1 MGFFPLKKVAALAA
15 GQPVYL
21 RGVRAYNAGCVQAF
35 TEGKNAFY
43 PDYVTADVTDGDDAL
58 HVEVGFDA
66 AGEAEYLECA
76 CGHTREGRACAH
88 IVAVLVAKYYRDM
101 VESLPTAAQLMRRT
115 PPTDPAAQRLIDSYM
130 TAATQA
136 DEAMPAEGCTQP
148 GTVTLQPT
156 LSLFSGEP
164 RVTFTARGGAIRSS
178 GWRVSCRIWPP
189 ARRPNT
195 GGICA

>member
-1 MGFFPLKKVAALAA
+1 MGFFPLKKIAALAA

-21 RGVRAYNAGCVQAF
+21 RGVRAYNAGHVLAF

-43 PDYVTADVTDGDDAL
+43 PDYVTADVADGDGTL

-76 CGHTREGRACAH
+76 CGHARDGRACAH

-130 TAATQA
+130 TAAAQA
-136 DEAMPAEGCTQP
+136 DVAVPADECAQP
-148 GTVTLQPT
+148 GTVTLLPT
-156 LSLFSGEP
+156 LSLSPGDT
-164 RVTFTARGGAIRSS
+164 RVTFTIGAGRRYTLKRLARFVQDMA
-178 GWRVSCRIWPP
+178 
-189 ARRPNT
+189 T
-195 GGICA
+195 